1 MGLFGNRREGGLM
14 DVIRCDETD
23 YLIWKWRPD
32 GGSAS
37 TRKENAIRWG
47 SSLRVK
53 DGEVAV
59 FVYAQESGP
68 SQEFIEGPFDD
79 TLKTSNL
86 PVLTGLLGM
95 AFDGKSPFQAE
106 VYFIN
111 LAGTVKVNFRVPY
124 FDVFEPRFLDFP
136 VRTAVAGAYIFN
148 LTNYRAFIRLHRL
161 IGFELSQFTAQV
173 RDALFKYV
181 KGIVSNAPAGNGIPV
196 LQIER
201 KLLEI
206 NDLITPR
213 IRQAFEEDFGVNLV
227 RLDLS
232 AIEIDKDTEEYRQ
245 LRQITAD
252 LEIRMRSA
260 QNELSIQNL
269 ADTQALN
276 RDNLSGTLRIQREQ
290 AERLAA
296 LQTQSQY
303 LGAHQM
309 NLQADVLQTAA
320 SNLGA
325 MAQSGGSAGAG
336 GFNPVGMMTGL
347 AVGGVMGNQMAGMM
361 NASGQAMQAPGMMPP
376 PPPVSMFHVSLNG
389 QSAGPF
395 TLAQFAAMAAGGQV
409 NAATLVWRPGMAG
422 WEPAAN
428 VPEVAAALQV
438 PAAQVPPPMPPQAV

>member
-1 MGLFGNRREGGLM
+1 MGLFGNKREGGLM

-23 YLIWKWRPD
+23 YLIWKWRPN
-32 GGSAS
+32 GGTAATS
-37 TRKENAIRWG
+37 KENAIRWG

-59 FVYAQESGP
+59 FVYSQESGP
-68 SQEFIEGPFDD
+68 NQEFIEGPFDD

-86 PVLTGLLGM
+86 PLLTGLLGR

-106 VYFIN
+106 IYFIN

-124 FDVFEPRFLDFP
+124 FDVFDPRFQDFP

-148 LTNYRAFIRLHRL
+148 LTNYRAFIKLHRL

-173 RDALFKYV
+173 RDALFRYV
-181 KGIVSNAPAGNGIPV
+181 KAIVANTPAEHGIAV

-206 NDLITPR
+206 NDLVTPR
-213 IRQAFEEDFGVNLV
+213 IRQAFAEDFGVNLV

-232 AIEIDKDTEEYRQ
+232 AIEIDKETEEYRQ
-245 LRQITAD
+245 LRQITGD
-252 LEIRMRSA
+252 LEIRMRGA
-260 QNELSIQNL
+260 QNELSIKNL

-276 RDNLSGTLRIQREQ
+276 RDNLAETLRIQREQ

-309 NLQADVLQTAA
+309 NLQADVLRTAA
-320 SNLGA
+320 ENLGT
-325 MAQSGGSAGAG
+325 MAQTGGGANGG
-336 GFNPVGMMTGL
+336 GFNPVGMMAGM
-347 AVGGVMGNQMAGMM
+347 AVGGVMGNQIAGMM
-361 NASGQAMQAPGMMPP
+361 NTAGQATQPPGMMPP
-376 PPPVSMFHVSLNG
+376 PPPVTLFHVSLNG
-389 QSAGPF
+389 QTSGPF
-395 TLAQFAAMAAGGQV
+395 SLAQFAAMAAGGQV
-409 NAATLVWRPGMAG
+409 NAASLVWKPGMVA
-422 WEPAAN
+422 WEPAVN
-428 VPEVAAALQV
+428 VPELAAALQA
-438 PAAQVPPPMPPQAV
+438 PGAPVPPPIPPQAV